1 MDKNTVLSF
10 STDRN
15 SLVQRECALRNGG
28 FEVIS
33 VESEIQARFEI
44 EMGRCGVLLICF
56 RASAAT
62 TQELT
67 SLFRQSCPNGIII
80 FVMRPSYEVP
90 TKVDYIVPES
100 DEPEAIVQALR
111 SDPQL
116 ESRAR

>member
-1 MDKNTVLSF
+1 MDKSTVLSF

-33 VESEIQARFEI
+33 VESESQARFEI

-56 RASAAT
+56 RASTST

-67 SLFRQSCPNGIII
+67 NLFRHSCPNGTII
-80 FVMRPSYEVP
+80 FVMRPTYEVP
-90 TKVDYIVPES
+90 TEVDYIVPES

-116 ESRAR
+116 ESKAS